1 MRPSRI
7 GFRLSCCL
15 IQVYSPELD
24 ESFQTPSPQPRSKTM
39 SEFPEIQPFG
49 PRPAQHSENTPSAG
63 QPVTPPQPATAV
75 SRNTVNL
82 NVIVTA
88 VAVGFALGYLASRYQ
103 QLILSQSKV
112 DEFINYAQAWIREQ
126 GPKIADPIKQG
137 LESTGSS
144 VEQAIKKVGASR
156 PLESLSFLQ
165 RPKPRKFLGLEIF

>member
-1 MRPSRI
+1 
-7 GFRLSCCL
+7 
-15 IQVYSPELD
+15 
-24 ESFQTPSPQPRSKTM
+24 M

-49 PRPAQHSENTPSAG
+49 PRPAQQSENSPTAG
-63 QPVTPPQPATAV
+63 QPVNPLQNVPPAPP
-75 SRNTVNL
+75 SPVNL
-82 NVIVTA
+82 NLVVTA

-144 VEQAIKKVGASR
+144 VEQAIKKVSASR
-156 PLESLSFLQ
+156 PLESFNFFQ